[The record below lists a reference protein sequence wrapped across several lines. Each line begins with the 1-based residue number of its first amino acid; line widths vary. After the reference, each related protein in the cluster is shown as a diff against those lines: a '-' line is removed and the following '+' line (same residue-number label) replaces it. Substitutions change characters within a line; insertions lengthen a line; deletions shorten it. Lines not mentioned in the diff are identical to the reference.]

1 MASNHTIITDP
12 DILFGKLTFDS
23 FPYEDPILVTTFSVV
38 VLGGLGVLGAITYFG
53 KWKYLWDEWFTSV
66 DHKKIGIMYVIAAIV
81 MLIRG
86 FSDALLMRSQ
96 QAVAVASSS
105 GAGYLPPEHY
115 DQIFTAH
122 GVIMIFFV
130 AMPFIVGLMNIVVPL
145 QIGARDVAFPFL
157 NSLSFWLF
165 VVGAV
170 LVNISLFVGEFAATG
185 WLAYP
190 PLSGLEY
197 SPWVGVDYWL
207 WSLQISGIGTL
218 LTGVN
223 FVVTI
228 IRMRAPGVTLMKMP
242 VFTWTS
248 LCANVLIVVSFPIL
262 TVTITLLTLDRYLGT
277 HFFTGDMGG
286 NQMMYVNLIW
296 AWGHPEVYIL
306 ILPAFGIFSEITAT
320 FSRKRLFGYTSLVWA
335 TACIMLLSFVVW
347 LHHFFT
353 MGAGAAVNAFFGIA
367 TMIISI
373 PTGVKLFNWI
383 FTMYKGRVEYSSPMW
398 WTVGFFLT
406 FAIGG
411 MTGVMLAIPAV
422 DFVLHNSLF
431 LVAHFHN
438 VIIGG
443 VLFGYFAG
451 FAYWFPKAT
460 GFTLDETLGKWA
472 CGLWV
477 VGFFLAFMP
486 LYLLGFM
493 GMTRR
498 LNYYENPVWND
509 LLLVAGLGALVVLC
523 GILVQFYQI
532 FAAIRDQA
540 KNRDLTGDPWN
551 ARTLE
556 WATSSPPPFYN
567 FAKLPEV
574 KDRDHWHYLKQHGL
588 DNQKPEKYSRIH
600 MPKNTWAGIVIAGFS
615 LIMGFAMVWH
625 IWWMAIFGTVGMIGA
640 WIVYAFEKNKDY
652 YVEIEEVEAIE
663 QQHYNGLT
671 TTKDKAATQGKD
683 EEDSE
688 DDEVLAISI

>member
-1 MASNHTIITDP
+1 MSSNHTIVTEPDP
-12 DILFGKLTFDS
+12 IFGRLTLDSIPFEDPIIMTTFTVVTIGALGLVGSILYFGKL
-23 FPYEDPILVTTFSVV
+23 
-38 VLGGLGVLGAITYFG
+38 
-53 KWKYLWDEWFTSV
+53 KYLWDEWFTSV
-66 DHKKIGIMYVIAAIV
+66 DHKKIGIMYIIV
-81 MLIRG
+81 ALIMLFRG

-96 QAVAVASSS
+96 QAVAVASES

-130 AMPFIVGLMNIVVPL
+130 AMPLIVGLMNIIVPL

-165 VVGAV
+165 VSGS
-170 LVNISLFVGEFAATG
+170 LLMNISLFVGEFAATG

-190 PLSGLEY
+190 PLSGIEY

-207 WSLQISGIGTL
+207 WALQISGIGTL

-228 IRMRAPGVTLMKMP
+228 LRMRAPGMTLMKMP

-248 LCANVLIVVSFPIL
+248 FCANVLIVVAFPIL
-262 TVTITLLTLDRYLGT
+262 TVSITLLTLDRYLGT

-306 ILPAFGIFSEITAT
+306 ILPAFGIFSEVTAT
-320 FSRKRLFGYTSLVWA
+320 FSRKRLFGYDSLVWA
-335 TACIMLLSFVVW
+335 TVCIMLMSFVVW

-353 MGAGAAVNAFFGIA
+353 MGAGANVNAFFGIA

-373 PTGVKLFNWI
+373 PTGVKIFNWL
-383 FTMYKGRVEYSSPMW
+383 FTMYKGRVEYSASMW
-398 WTVGFFLT
+398 WTVSFFLT
-406 FAIGG
+406 FTIGG
-411 MTGVMLAIPAV
+411 MTGVMLAIPAA

-443 VLFGYFAG
+443 SLFGYFAG
-451 FAYWFPKAT
+451 LTYWWPKAT
-460 GFTLDETLGKWA
+460 GFTLDERLGKWA
-472 CGLWV
+472 CGLWT
-477 VGFFLAFMP
+477 VGFFMAFMP
-486 LYLLGFM
+486 LYVLGFM

-498 LNYYENPVWND
+498 LNYYDNPVWNNW
-509 LLLVAGLGALVVLC
+509 LLVAGAGAIIVLC
-523 GILVQFYQI
+523 AIGVQFYQM
-532 FAAIRDQA
+532 FASIRDQ
-540 KNRDLTGDPWN
+540 KNNRDWSGDPWDG
-551 ARTLE
+551 RTLE

-567 FAKLPEV
+567 FALLPEV
-574 KDRDHWHYLKQHGL
+574 RDRDHWADMKEQSLAYKI
-588 DNQKPEKYSRIH
+588 PEQYQRIH
-600 MPKNTWAGIVIAGFS
+600 MPKNTWAGVVIGGAS
-615 LIMGFAMVWH
+615 LAFGFAMVWW
-625 IWWMAIFGTVGMIGA
+625 IWWMAILSGGAMLAA
-640 WIVYAFEKNKDY
+640 WIVYAFSDDKDY
-652 YVEIEEVEAIE
+652 YVEVDEILAIE
-663 QQHYNGLT
+663 HKRYANLRRT
-671 TTKDKAATQGKD
+671 NEKSL
-683 EEDSE
+683 EDSE
-688 DDEVLAISI
+688 VDAVTISV